1 MPCCS
6 PSSVNAAPPA
16 EATVHA
22 VEPYTKDDLAK
33 LCLPDSLHLYSHGT
47 EITKCTNPLLYL
59 YPDTPRDEAFGRYYK
74 LSGISLFCLTLLAC
88 RRNIIKFN
96 RNSTGEK

>member
-1 MPCCS
+1 M
-6 PSSVNAAPPA
+6 NAAPPA

-88 RRNIIKFN
+88 RRNLIKFN